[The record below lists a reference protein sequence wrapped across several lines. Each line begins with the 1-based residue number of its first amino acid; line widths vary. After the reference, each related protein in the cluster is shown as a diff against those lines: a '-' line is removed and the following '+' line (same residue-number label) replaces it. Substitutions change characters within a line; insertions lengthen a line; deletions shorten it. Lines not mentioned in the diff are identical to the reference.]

1 MKTMPSRQTNNRK
14 ILSIISNIIEQ
25 YPDWRFQQI
34 LTNLNLVTVGKDRF
48 YEEPDET
55 LKMITECYGK

>member
-1 MKTMPSRQTNNRK
+1 MPSRQVNNRK

-34 LTNLNLVTVGKDRF
+34 LTNLNLVTVGRDRF
-48 YEEPDET
+48 YEEPDDT
-55 LKMITECYGK
+55 LKMIPDCYGK